1 MNKRQ
6 LMLDCL
12 NGKPT
17 ERVPGSF
24 WFHNQP
30 DEKTG
35 EKAVQAHLKLI
46 REGDI
51 DFVKIMDETELPF
64 DFQTADDW
72 KHYKPLSLHD
82 PLLEKQYDVIKRIAD
97 AVSSDMMVFTTL
109 FSTLKMIRNGWKQDY
124 AKFVA
129 HYEERPE
136 EVASAYRALSDMLIG
151 YCEECLKAGAEGIY
165 FSTRGTEPGRFPE
178 EFTHRLIV
186 EEDRYVMEGLAKLS
200 PYNFLHMCG
209 DGMRLDYFY
218 DFPCVVVNW
227 DVHKHDLTLR
237 QGRDAFKGKVILGGM
252 KNHDGPLIEGPDDA
266 IRAEVRRIVDDF
278 GSKQGFIL
286 GADCTLLS
294 DVNLHN
300 IRVAME
306 TLHTL

>member
-97 AVSSDMMVFTTL
+97 AVSSDMMIFTTL
-109 FSTLKMIRNGWKQDY
+109 FSTLKMIRNG
-124 AKFVA
+124 
-129 HYEERPE
+129 
-136 EVASAYRALSDMLIG
+136 
-151 YCEECLKAGAEGIY
+151 
-165 FSTRGTEPGRFPE
+165 
-178 EFTHRLIV
+178 
-186 EEDRYVMEGLAKLS
+186 
-200 PYNFLHMCG
+200 
-209 DGMRLDYFY
+209 
-218 DFPCVVVNW
+218 
-227 DVHKHDLTLR
+227 
-237 QGRDAFKGKVILGGM
+237 
-252 KNHDGPLIEGPDDA
+252 
-266 IRAEVRRIVDDF
+266 
-278 GSKQGFIL
+278 
-286 GADCTLLS
+286 
-294 DVNLHN
+294 
-300 IRVAME
+300 
-306 TLHTL
+306 

>member
-82 PLLEKQYDVIKRIAD
+82 PLLEKQYHVIDTFAPDPEAKVAIWYGSNEPNMKKAMQKLKRAYPNAQDHPFVGYGHGDIIGHPDVMARDIIA
-97 AVSSDMMVFTTL
+97 F
-109 FSTLKMIRNGWKQDY
+109 
-124 AKFVA
+124 
-129 HYEERPE
+129 
-136 EVASAYRALSDMLIG
+136 
-151 YCEECLKAGAEGIY
+151 
-165 FSTRGTEPGRFPE
+165 
-178 EFTHRLIV
+178 
-186 EEDRYVMEGLAKLS
+186 
-200 PYNFLHMCG
+200 
-209 DGMRLDYFY
+209 
-218 DFPCVVVNW
+218 
-227 DVHKHDLTLR
+227 
-237 QGRDAFKGKVILGGM
+237 M
-252 KNHDGPLIEGPDDA
+252 K
-266 IRAEVRRIVDDF
+266 
-278 GSKQGFIL
+278 S
-286 GADCTLLS
+286 
-294 DVNLHN
+294 
-300 IRVAME
+300 
-306 TLHTL
+306 